1 MLNDNVRDVLI
12 DCLHVGDNDEKNI
25 ANMRIQLSNAVEQ
38 SPQPADTWLKLS
50 NLLGVLVR
58 DKHEQYER
66 AKILDKIINERI

>member
-25 ANMRIQLSNAVEQ
+25 ANMRIQLANAVEQ

-66 AKILDKIINERI
+66 AKILDKIINERT

>member
-1 MLNDNVRDVLI
+1 MLNDDVRDVLI
-12 DCLHVGDNDEKNI
+12 DCLHVGENDEKNI
-25 ANMRIQLSNAVEQ
+25 ANMRIELSNAVEQ
-38 SPQPADTWLKLS
+38 SPQPADTWAKLS